1 VNERFDP
8 FAATRWVPWIFGG
21 LVLLFLALPLL
32 VVIPTAFS
40 ASSLLRF
47 PPRAFSLRWFHEYFA
62 SDAWMRATWV
72 SVKAG
77 VVVSLVSTLLGLG
90 LAIAFDRFTFFG
102 RNLLRALVMAPLM
115 VPVVVIGVGL
125 YVVFLRTGLN
135 GTFLGLVIGHTVVTF
150 PYATVVIGA
159 SLREVDRRLEQAA
172 IGLGAN
178 PVRAFVEVTLPLIAP
193 GIVVSALFGFL
204 VSFDEVVIAIFVTGP
219 ETATLPRQIWDGI
232 RFDLNPTIAA
242 VATLLIALSGIV
254 LLASELLRRLLHRR
268 AGIRDL
274 TA

>member
-1 VNERFDP
+1 
-8 FAATRWVPWIFGG
+8 
-21 LVLLFLALPLL
+21 
-32 VVIPTAFS
+32 
-40 ASSLLRF
+40 
-47 PPRAFSLRWFHEYFA
+47 
-62 SDAWMRATWV
+62 M
-72 SVKAG
+72 
-77 VVVSLVSTLLGLG
+77 VVSLVSTLLGLG
-90 LAIAFDRFTFFG
+90 LAITFDRFTFFG

-268 AGIRDL
+268 AGIKDL

>member
-1 VNERFDP
+1 VSERFDP
-8 FAATRWVPWIFGG
+8 FAATRWLPWIVGG

-47 PPRAFSLRWFHEYFA
+47 PPRAFSLRWFHEYFG

-72 SVKAG
+72 SVKAA

-90 LAIAFDRFTFFG
+90 LAITFDRFTFFG

-178 PVRAFVEVTLPLIAP
+178 PVRAFAEVTLPLIAP

-268 AGIRDL
+268 AGIKDL

>member
-1 VNERFDP
+1 MKERIDP
-8 FAATRWVPWIFGG
+8 FVATRWLPWIFGG
-21 LVLLFLALPLL
+21 LVLLFLALPLF

-40 ASSLLRF
+40 GSSLLRF
-47 PPRAFSLRWFHEYFA
+47 PPRSWSMRWFTAYFE
-62 SDAWMRATWV
+62 SDPWMRATWV
-72 SVKAG
+72 SVKAA
-77 VVVSLVSTLLGLG
+77 VAVSLLSTFLGLG
-90 LAIAFDRFTFFG
+90 LALTFDRFKFPG
-102 RNLLRALVMAPLM
+102 RNLIRALVMAPLM
-115 VPVVVIGVGL
+115 VPVVVIAVGL

-159 SLREVDRRLEQAA
+159 SLGEVDRRLEQAA

-193 GIVVSALFGFL
+193 GVVVSALFGFL

-232 RFDLNPTIAA
+232 RFDLTPTIAA
-242 VATLLIALSGIV
+242 VATLLIALSGLV
-254 LLASELLRRLLHRR
+254 LLLSEILRRLLRR
-268 AGIRDL
+268 AAGV
-274 TA
+274 AQGA